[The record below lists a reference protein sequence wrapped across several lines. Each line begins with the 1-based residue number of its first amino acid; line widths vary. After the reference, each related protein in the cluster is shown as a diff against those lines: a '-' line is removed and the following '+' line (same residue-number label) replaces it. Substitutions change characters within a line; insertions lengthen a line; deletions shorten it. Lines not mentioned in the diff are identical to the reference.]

1 MKWAAGAILG
11 LIVAVGLM
19 PLPFWSAPLQRSF
32 EEQVART
39 TGLAASAGGR
49 TVIAILPYPRVS
61 FDNVSIGRSDGPVS
75 LRVDRVTAEMSVT
88 RLLVGEIAFT
98 GLRLVRPRGSLDSA
112 APAPERTQA
121 IQQAMAAPSA
131 SDEARAADRT
141 RLGAVRIV
149 NGALQ
154 LRGGDTFFASID
166 NINAKLDWPNLGS
179 TATLSGRANWRG
191 EKFEIDALLRKP
203 AEALR
208 GEKSAFTAK
217 LSSRIMDL
225 ALDGSVAGGARWILD
240 ARIAANSE
248 RLSQFLAHIEAQP
261 PVPGRLARFALS
273 GQLRALP
280 QSASLSDLKLALD
293 GNTLDGSIAVL
304 TSGKRPKITGTLA
317 ARTYDLPAEDAGL
330 PVLSRERQWSREAIA
345 IGRLDAFD
353 ADLRVSAS
361 RLNLGRLTLTDAG
374 FVIALD
380 DGLLEVMT
388 AGAEAYG
395 GALRARWRFNTRT
408 ATPELDGAA
417 SFRNINLASLLRA
430 AGHGAV
436 ATGSAT
442 GEFELTSRGSSVQ
455 ALMQH
460 VSGSLRAAVRAPEVI
475 GVDLE
480 RALRRTERRPLS
492 IPNELRTGQT
502 SFTSAEIEARID
514 EGLLSLERATA
525 SGPGVEV
532 VVEGQASLP
541 DRTLRME
548 IAARQPRTTKPADG
562 REAPTLILDI
572 EGPWEDPALSIDPDS
587 LIKRSEAAAP
597 LWRRQ
602 PAPEPAVAP
611 TER

>member
-1 MKWAAGAILG
+1 MKWAAGAVLG
-11 LIVAVGLM
+11 LIIAVGLM

-61 FDNVSIGRSDGPVS
+61 FEDVVIGRSDGPVS
-75 LRVDRVTAEMSVT
+75 LRVDRVTAEMSVA

-98 GLRLVRPRGSLDSA
+98 GLRLLRPRGAIDTA
-112 APAPERTQA
+112 APATERSRA
-121 IQQAMAAPSA
+121 IQQAIDAPPS
-131 SDEARAADRT
+131 SDEARAADQARV
-141 RLGAVRIV
+141 GAIRIV
-149 NGALQ
+149 NGSLQVRVGETFVALV
-154 LRGGDTFFASID
+154 D
-166 NINAKLDWPNLGS
+166 NINAKVDWPNLGS

-191 EKFEIDALLRKP
+191 ERFEIDALLRRP

-217 LSSRIMDL
+217 LSSRLMDF

-248 RLSQFLAHIEAQP
+248 RLSQFLAHVDAQP

-280 QSASLSDLKLALD
+280 QSASLSDLRLAID

-304 TSGKRPKITGTLA
+304 TGGKRPKITGTLA
-317 ARTYDLPAEDAGL
+317 ARTYDMPAEDAGL
-330 PVLSRERQWSREAIA
+330 PVLSRERQWSRDAIP

-380 DGLLEVMT
+380 DGLLEVTT

-408 ATPELDGAA
+408 ATPELDGAG
-417 SFRNINLASLLRA
+417 SFRNINLSSLLRA
-430 AGHGAV
+430 AGYSAM
-436 ATGSAT
+436 ASGSAT
-442 GEFELTSRGSSVQ
+442 GEFDLATRGSSVQ

-460 VSGSLRAAVRAPEVI
+460 VSGNLRAAVRTPEVV

-492 IPNELRTGQT
+492 IPTELRTGQT
-502 SFTSAEIEARID
+502 SFASAELEARID
-514 EGLLSLERATA
+514 EGVLLLERATA
-525 SGPGVEV
+525 TGPGVEV
-532 VVEGQASLP
+532 AVEGQASLP

-548 IAARQPRTTKPADG
+548 IAARQPRTSKPADG
-562 REAPTLILDI
+562 RDPPTLILDI